1 MLLAGMS
8 GVTALS
14 TTLQAMHE
22 NKLLL
27 LLLLVIRVE
36 PELAL
41 ENEPSKLICKLSC
54 CLLVLHLSE
63 VN

>member
-22 NKLLL
+22 NKQLDYATPAAPCP
-27 LLLLVIRVE
+27 
-36 PELAL
+36 PEFAYQLGRFIV
-41 ENEPSKLICKLSC
+41 KC
-54 CLLVLHLSE
+54 
-63 VN
+63 